1 VNIVGGKH
9 IFNPSVALSPGT
21 EYWIYEDMV
30 TSITGSG
37 TGGGPGGQAYFANDT
52 ASNFSALGGGQI
64 ANFTLSGRLP
74 EPSSLLLLC
83 TGLSGVAGIIR
94 RKLGK

>member
-1 VNIVGGKH
+1 
-9 IFNPSVALSPGT
+9 
-21 EYWIYEDMV
+21 M

-37 TGGGPGGQAYFANDT
+37 TGGGPGGKAYFANDT

-64 ANFTLSGRLP
+64 ANFTLTGSVP

-83 TGLSGVAGIIR
+83 TGLSGVAGAIDASCES
-94 RKLGK
+94 KNLYS